1 LQHHNPAEFLRISW
15 GGGRPA
21 DENPG
26 CAILLPSLMRERLRT
41 QGAACRVFRGWLVL
55 SLLTASFAC
64 AGRRLEP
71 KAPVQAL
78 DLTPEERLGIDDVFE
93 VRVLGEKDLSDLY
106 RIAADGTIDYPF
118 IGRISVVGM
127 RSGDVQALIAAQLA
141 DGYLKKPQ
149 VSVMVKEW
157 NSRKV
162 SVIGQVQK
170 PGSVSYFTNMT
181 IVDAIAAAG
190 GFTGIASKNSVTLRR
205 EAKGS
210 VQSRSYPVAD
220 ISEGRAPNVVLRPGD
235 ILVVDERLF

>member
-1 LQHHNPAEFLRISW
+1 MRE
-15 GGGRPA
+15 
-21 DENPG
+21 
-26 CAILLPSLMRERLRT
+26 PSLT
-41 QGAACRVFRGWLVL
+41 HSAACRVLRGWLVL
-55 SLLTASFAC
+55 SLLAASAAC
-64 AGRRLEP
+64 AGRRLQP
-71 KAPVQAL
+71 STPIQAV

-106 RIAADGTIDYPF
+106 RVAADGTVDYPF
-118 IGRISVVGM
+118 VGRVSVIGM
-127 RSGDVQALIAAQLA
+127 RSGDVQELIAAKLA

-149 VSVMVKEW
+149 VSLMVKEW

-205 EAKGS
+205 EAKGA